1 MQISCAFLL
10 CGRFCVNQLFDVPQR
25 KVSRRHLGLRDLQNL
40 YFSAF
45 NPSPPLNF
53 SHFLTLISECAAM
66 IMVPSRI
73 ASDVDVLHLAN
84 RALWFSVLL
93 GASLSPLD
101 VGIEVSICL

>member
-1 MQISCAFLL
+1 M
-10 CGRFCVNQLFDVPQR
+10 
-25 KVSRRHLGLRDLQNL
+25 RDLQNL

-45 NPSPPLNF
+45 NSSPPLNF
-53 SHFLTLISECAAM
+53 SHLLTLISECAAM